1 MFLASDNFH
10 LSKSRNDHGPINAI
24 GLERR
29 GFDKDTIAEIREAF
43 KIIYKRNYS
52 LQEAID
58 QLKAMRE
65 NCDALQ
71 VLIDSLESS
80 EKGIHR

>member
-1 MFLASDNFH
+1 M
-10 LSKSRNDHGPINAI
+10 
-24 GLERR
+24 ERR
-29 GFDKDTIAEIREAF
+29 GFDKEAIQGLREAF
-43 KIIYKRNYS
+43 KVIYKRNYS

-65 NCDALQ
+65 GCETLQ
-71 VLIDSLESS
+71 ILIDSLESS

>member
-1 MFLASDNFH
+1 VRS
-10 LSKSRNDHGPINAI
+10 INAV

-29 GFDKDTIAEIREAF
+29 GFDKQTIAEIREAF
-43 KIIYKRNYS
+43 KIIYKRNFS
-52 LQEAID
+52 LREAID
-58 QLKAMRE
+58 QLKVLSE
-65 NCDALQ
+65 SCEALT